1 MKNTVK
7 FTTVVLVILFAFF
20 GFTIVNHFTR
30 NIMEGAENM
39 DEKEESEE
47 TDQEKI
53 MRLEIEI
60 SERQDE
66 INEIRNRI
74 TMEEMPEEEMPEE
87 EMPEEEMPEEE
98 EI

>member
-7 FTTVVLVILFAFF
+7 ITTVVLVILFAFF
-20 GFTIVNHFTR
+20 GITIVNHFAR
-30 NIMEGAENM
+30 NVMEGAENM
-39 DEKEESEE
+39 DENEENQE

-66 INEIRNRI
+66 INELRKCVVSED
-74 TMEEMPEEEMPEE
+74 MPEEDMPEEEMPEE
-87 EMPEEEMPEEE
+87 EGA
-98 EI
+98 